1 MSTQP
6 DPVISSPL
14 PAPFSTGTTLADA
27 QLNQL
32 ESSKIMVAALNG
44 NLKTLYLTAFNNWA
58 ASVNAGRI
66 PNTNPP
72 QPPPAYIVSQ
82 PDANGFQWPIVGK
95 QAVCDVPPIPADHF
109 TPAPSLP
116 KTVPGIG
123 HWSSGNWYS
132 CLHNNTWDATMG
144 NPPGQTMPITI
155 DPSLGGPAADGQ
167 PHIFQFYPAPVGEG
181 WWLMTR

>member
-1 MSTQP
+1 
-6 DPVISSPL
+6 
-14 PAPFSTGTTLADA
+14 LADA